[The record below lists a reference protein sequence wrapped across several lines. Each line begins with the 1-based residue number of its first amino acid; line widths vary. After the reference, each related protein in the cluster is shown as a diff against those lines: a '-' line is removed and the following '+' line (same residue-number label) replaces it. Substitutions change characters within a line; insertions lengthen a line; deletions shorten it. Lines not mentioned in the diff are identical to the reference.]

1 MRLPVGYHYVH
12 LPETGSTIDEAMERA
27 LSGGDWVVIA
37 DRQTAGRGQYGR
49 AFSSEPGGLYLGMS
63 WRPNAADVE
72 KTPELTAVAGRAVR
86 DAVEALTGVRP
97 DIKPPNDLLIR
108 GRKICGILTEARA
121 GAEFVM
127 VFGIGVNISNRFP
140 PELQGIAGSLLE
152 LTGTAPE
159 PEALAEE
166 IITRLYEALL

>member
-1 MRLPVGYHYVH
+1 
-12 LPETGSTIDEAMERA
+12 
-27 LSGGDWVVIA
+27 
-37 DRQTAGRGQYGR
+37 
-49 AFSSEPGGLYLGMS
+49 MS